1 MTHMISC
8 QKLGKTAEGLSQPP
22 FPGAKGQQIYDAISQ
37 AAWDS
42 WLTQQ
47 TMLINEYRLDLLDT
61 EAQSFLEKE
70 MDKFLGFAEQT

>member
-1 MTHMISC
+1 MTRMIAC

-22 FPGAKGQQIYDAISQ
+22 FPGPKGQQIYDLISQ

-47 TMLINEYRLDLLDT
+47 TMLINEYRLDLLDA
-61 EAQSFLEKE
+61 EAHAFLEKE
-70 MDKFLGFAEQT
+70 MDKFLGFADLT